1 MIPKTASPAF
11 FLTSAFR
18 SSKLLYRWGT
28 HATSSSL
35 GIALWGTERKVLI
48 NIRLN
53 RLNDNYSLVTP
64 GLTIPTIRIEV
75 LANQIWKRRPTF
87 LRQKTLCNR
96 IVLRTCWSCP
106 RRWIASKLWYLLNLI
121 NIMTSSA
128 MNWIDI
134 LFLLWTKPGNQALMY
149 CFEGGP
155 IDLAM
160 FWHMFKAV
168 WAIFTLLSDNL
179 AAKGWGKSPKV
190 GFISFASWI
199 IVLSLFKAS
208 ILSCKCN

>member
-1 MIPKTASPAF
+1 M
-11 FLTSAFR
+11 
-18 SSKLLYRWGT
+18 
-28 HATSSSL
+28 
-35 GIALWGTERKVLI
+35 
-48 NIRLN
+48 N
-53 RLNDNYSLVTP
+53 RLKVNYSLVTP
-64 GLTIPTIRIEV
+64 VLANPTIRTEV

-96 IVLRTCWSCP
+96 IVLQRCWSCP

-121 NIMTSSA
+121 NMLCKPI
-128 MNWIDI
+128 NWTDI

-168 WAIFTLLSDNL
+168 CAIFTLLSDNL
-179 AAKGWGKSPKV
+179 AAKGWGKSPKF

-199 IVLSLFKAS
+199 IALSLFRAS